1 MSLAEFRTEL
11 DKLVKKFVLAGIELE
26 GLAEELEDAAVEL
39 RKGEAGG
46 EQEDGERP

>member
-1 MSLAEFRTEL
+1 MNLAEFRTEL

-26 GLAEELEDAAVEL
+26 GLAEELEDAADEL

-46 EQEDGERP
+46 EKEDGEQT